1 MSLPIRRN
9 SILKPSWFTPLIV
22 GGRLRQ
28 KTIDYLEGLEK
39 LAPYLADSPDLGM
52 DRNTLI
58 EGLISFPYTSHIL
71 YYIKQ
76 PHGIT
81 IIRVLHKRMDP
92 KRHIMPG
99 MAKSVDSIS

>member
-1 MSLPIRRN
+1 MPRYEFADQAEFDLETIIDYTLDR
-9 SILKPSWFTPLIV
+9 WE
-22 GGRLRQ
+22 
-28 KTIDYLEGLEK
+28 KTQAEDYLEGLEK
-39 LAPYLADSPDLGM
+39 LAQYLADSPDLGM

-58 EGLISFPYTSHIL
+58 EGLISFPYISHIL

-76 PHGIT
+76 QHGIT

-99 MAKSVDSIS
+99 STR

>member
-1 MSLPIRRN
+1 MPRYE
-9 SILKPSWFTPLIV
+9 FTDQAERDLEAIMDYTLERW
-22 GGRLRQ
+22 GQ
-28 KTIDYLEGLEK
+28 AQAEDYLDGLEK
-39 LAPYLADSPDLGM
+39 LAQYLAESPGIGM
-52 DRNTLI
+52 DRNTMI

-99 MAKSVDSIS
+99 STN